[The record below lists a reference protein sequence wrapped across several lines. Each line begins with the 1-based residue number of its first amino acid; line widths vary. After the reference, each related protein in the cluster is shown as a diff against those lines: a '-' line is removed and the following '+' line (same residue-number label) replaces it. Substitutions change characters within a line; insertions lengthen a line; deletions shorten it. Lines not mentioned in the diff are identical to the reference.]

1 MYRSSLRRDKYD
13 RQVYLR
19 IKSEKLNCDVELPL
33 DSIYK
38 RDYLGRTR
46 DEIVFEFSD
55 EKKRNLKFKVSKEER
70 NGRN

>member
-1 MYRSSLRRDKYD
+1 MTLAEVLLSLCDTYPQNLSDDVYD
-13 RQVYLR
+13 RQIYLR

-55 EKKRNLKFKVSKEER
+55 E
-70 NGRN
+70 

>member
-1 MYRSSLRRDKYD
+1 MTLSELLLSLCDTYPQNLSDDVYD

-19 IKSEKLNCDVELPL
+19 IKSEKLKCDVEIPL

-55 EKKRNLKFKVSKEER
+55 E
-70 NGRN
+70 

>member
-1 MYRSSLRRDKYD
+1 MTLSELLLSLCDTYPQNLSDDVYD

-19 IKSEKLNCDVELPL
+19 IKSEKLNCDVELSL

-55 EKKRNLKFKVSKEER
+55 E
-70 NGRN
+70 

>member
-1 MYRSSLRRDKYD
+1 MTLAEVLLSLCDTYPQNLSDDVYD
-13 RQVYLR
+13 RQIYLR
-19 IKSEKLNCDVELPL
+19 IKSEKLNCDVKLPL

-55 EKKRNLKFKVSKEER
+55 E
-70 NGRN
+70 

>member
-1 MYRSSLRRDKYD
+1 MTLSKLLLALCGTYPQNLSDDVYD

-38 RDYLGRTR
+38 RDYLDRTR

-55 EKKRNLKFKVSKEER
+55 E
-70 NGRN
+70 

>member
-1 MYRSSLRRDKYD
+1 MTLEEVLLTLCDTYPQDLSEDKYD
-13 RQVYLR
+13 RQIYLR

-55 EKKRNLKFKVSKEER
+55 E
-70 NGRN
+70 

>member
-1 MYRSSLRRDKYD
+1 MTLAEVLLSLCDTYPQNLSDDVYD
-13 RQVYLR
+13 RQIYLR

-46 DEIVFEFSD
+46 DEIIFEFSD
-55 EKKRNLKFKVSKEER
+55 E
-70 NGRN
+70 

>member
-1 MYRSSLRRDKYD
+1 MTLSELLLSLCGTYPQNLSDDVYD

-55 EKKRNLKFKVSKEER
+55 E
-70 NGRN
+70 

>member
-1 MYRSSLRRDKYD
+1 MTLEEVLLTLCDTYPQNLSEDVYD
-13 RQVYLR
+13 RQIYLR
-19 IKSEKLNCDVELPL
+19 IKSEKLNCDVKIPL

-55 EKKRNLKFKVSKEER
+55 ENE
-70 NGRN
+70 

>member
-1 MYRSSLRRDKYD
+1 MTLSELLFSLCDTYPQNLSDDVAD
-13 RQVYLR
+13 REVYLR
-19 IKSEKLNCDVELPL
+19 IKSEKLTCDVEIPL

-55 EKKRNLKFKVSKEER
+55 E
-70 NGRN
+70 

>member
-1 MYRSSLRRDKYD
+1 MTLSELLLSLCDTYPQNLSDDVYD

-19 IKSEKLNCDVELPL
+19 IKSEKLNCDVEIPL

-55 EKKRNLKFKVSKEER
+55 E
-70 NGRN
+70 

>member
-1 MYRSSLRRDKYD
+1 MTLSELLLSLCDTYPQNLSDDVYD

-19 IKSEKLNCDVELPL
+19 IKSEKLNCDVEISL

-55 EKKRNLKFKVSKEER
+55 E
-70 NGRN
+70 